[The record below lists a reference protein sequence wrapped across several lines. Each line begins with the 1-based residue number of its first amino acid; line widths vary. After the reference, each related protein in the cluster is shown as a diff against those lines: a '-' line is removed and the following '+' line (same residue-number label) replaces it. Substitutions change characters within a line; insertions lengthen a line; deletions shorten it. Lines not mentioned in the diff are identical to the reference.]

1 MKTAINSN
9 TVLNATNV
17 KLYYPIYK
25 GLINPQLKGY
35 VRAVDGVSISL
46 DKKEILGLVGESGCG
61 KTTLIKGFT
70 MLERITEGSIKFK
83 DKELTKLSDTELKP
97 YRRNMQMVFQ
107 NPFSSL
113 DPYMT
118 IYETLKEPLDE
129 FHIGNEKQKKY
140 LIADIIE
147 KVGLN
152 SSRMYSYP
160 NEFSGGQMQRIAIAR
175 ALILR
180 PELIYADEPVS
191 ALDVSIQAQII
202 NLMLE
207 LRDTMDFSM
216 IFISHDLS
224 VVKHISDN
232 IAVMYV
238 GRIVEY
244 GNYKNLFNDP
254 LHPYTIALISSVP
267 KFTRAGKSTLYKREH
282 LKGEI
287 ASPIQKFNGCRFE
300 PRCPISKPYCK
311 NNDPQL
317 EEKRNGH
324 FVACWEVKAKVDNNE
339 AK

>member
-1 MKTAINSN
+1 MEVLTDKTTILEANK
-9 TVLNATNV
+9 V
-17 KLYYPIYK
+17 KIYYPIYK

-35 VRAVDGVSISL
+35 VRAVDGVSIEL

-70 MLERITEGSIKFK
+70 MLERITEGSVRFK
-83 DKELTKLSDTELKP
+83 DTELTSLTDTELKP

-118 IYETLKEPLDE
+118 IYDTLKEPLDE
-129 FHIGNEKQKKY
+129 FKIGKEKEKKF

-147 KVGLN
+147 KVGLISN
-152 SSRMYSYP
+152 RMYSYP
-160 NEFSGGQMQRIAIAR
+160 KEFSGGQMQRIALAR

-180 PELIYADEPVS
+180 PELIFADEPVS

-207 LRDTMDFSM
+207 LRDKMDFSM

-244 GNYKNLFNDP
+244 ASYKDLFEKS
-254 LHPYTIALISSVP
+254 LHPYTQALISAVP
-267 KFTRAGKSTLYKREH
+267 KFTREGETTMDKRKH

-287 ASPIQKFNGCRFE
+287 ASPTQLFKGCRFE
-300 PRCPISKPYCK
+300 PRCPIATPYCK
-311 NNDPQL
+311 NHDPKL
-317 EEKRNGH
+317 EEKRKGH
-324 FVACWEVKAKVDNNE
+324 FVACWEVKEKVD
-339 AK
+339 